1 MGSPPPASPFQALRV
16 AEAHSDSEGSN
27 IARCNVG
34 LTQGNMEFE
43 SFMSNLTT

>member
-1 MGSPPPASPFQALRV
+1 MPQALRV
-16 AEAHSDSEGSN
+16 AESHADTEGSN
-27 IARCNVG
+27 IAACNIG